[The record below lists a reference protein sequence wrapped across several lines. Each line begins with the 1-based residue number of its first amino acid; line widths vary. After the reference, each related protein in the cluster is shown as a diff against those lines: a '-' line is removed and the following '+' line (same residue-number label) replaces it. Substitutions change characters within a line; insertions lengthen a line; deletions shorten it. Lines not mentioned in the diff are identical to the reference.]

1 MSDADGRFRPGWGSL
16 LLAFLVGTS
25 FGAFT
30 ISLSAGQAT
39 DDLQPV
45 QAEGASESGSDRAS
59 DASEAHPRQAEPP
72 EARLVDPRRG
82 GFEIGLGEW
91 ALTPEAEAIRP
102 GKVTFVI
109 SNRGTMAHGFEIEL
123 EGESSGSG
131 SGSLFKSESRL
142 LQPGGSTSMTVTL
155 PPAVYKI
162 ECLVDGHD
170 DMGMEGM
177 LEVRRDA
184 PLVRSKPKAGSDAVA
199 ITGFAFSPKTVEVDA
214 GTEVTWTNED
224 PTEHTVTA
232 FDGDFGS
239 DALANGD
246 SFRHR
251 FARPGVYRYRCAI
264 HPEMEGSVKVR

>member
-1 MSDADGRFRPGWGSL
+1 MSDADGRSRPGWGSV
-16 LLAFLVGTS
+16 LLAFLM
-25 FGAFT
+25 GASLGAYS
-30 ISLSAGQAT
+30 ISLSARPAPN
-39 DDLQPV
+39 DPPPFH
-45 QAEGASESGSDRAS
+45 AESASEDRTGRAS
-59 DASEAHPRQAEPP
+59 DLSEAPKQVKPAES
-72 EARLVDPRRG
+72 RLVDPRRR
-82 GFEIGLGEW
+82 GFELGLGEW
-91 ALTPEAEAIRP
+91 ALTPEADAIRP

-142 LQPGGSTSMTVTL
+142 LQPGESTRMTVSL
-155 PPAVYKI
+155 RPAVYKI

-177 LEVRRDA
+177 LVVRRDA
-184 PLVRSKPKAGSDAVA
+184 PFVRSEPKAAADAVA
-199 ITGFAFSPKTVEVDA
+199 ITGFAFSPATVEVDA
-214 GTEVTWTNED
+214 GTEVTWSNED
-224 PTEHTVTA
+224 PADHTVTA

-239 DALANGD
+239 DALTGGD

-251 FARPGVYRYRCAI
+251 FAEPGVYRYRCAI